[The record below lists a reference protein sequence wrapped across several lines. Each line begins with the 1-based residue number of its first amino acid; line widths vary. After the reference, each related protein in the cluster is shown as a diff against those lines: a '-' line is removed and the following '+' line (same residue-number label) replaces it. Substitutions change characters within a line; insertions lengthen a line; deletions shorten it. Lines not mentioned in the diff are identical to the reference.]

1 MQHPR
6 KVKMSK
12 LKDYYGILGLQKTA
26 SEDDIKRAY
35 RKLALKW
42 HPDKNKS
49 PLAEEKFKEL
59 SEAYTVLSDPVKRKK
74 YNMMNGAENLFR
86 GGNFAEA
93 NSWSG
98 FMGNFSD
105 FCGQYSKNDAFK
117 TFSEFMYEGGLGTTF
132 AGEDG
137 DYIIVDVPLD
147 VAKSGGNVVVHGPNG
162 ESQDVYV
169 NGILDG
175 GWSPLVK
182 EKIGSQEVWLVFRI
196 DFPESTSDEDKEKIQ
211 TQLLFMQ
218 TVSTAVPLVLTVIRN
233 TPKSILLAGA
243 LALGAF
249 MLNKLTEK

>member
-1 MQHPR
+1 
-6 KVKMSK
+6 MSK
-12 LKDYYGILGLQKTA
+12 LKDYYGILGLQKDA

-49 PLAEEKFKEL
+49 PMAEEKFKEL
-59 SEAYTVLSDPVKRKK
+59 SEAYTVLSDPIKRKK

-86 GGNFAEA
+86 DRNFAEA
-93 NSWSG
+93 DSWTG
-98 FMGNFSD
+98 FMDNFSD
-105 FCGQYSKNDAFK
+105 FCGQYSKKDAFK
-117 TFSEFMYEGGLGTTF
+117 TFSEFMYEGGMGTTF

-137 DYIIVDVPLD
+137 EYVIVDVPLE
-147 VAKSGGNVVVHGPNG
+147 VAKSGGNIVVQGPHG
-162 ESQDVYV
+162 ECQDVYV

-175 GWSPLVK
+175 GWSPVAK
-182 EKIGSQEVWLVFRI
+182 KTIGSRDMWLVFRI
-196 DFPESTSDEDKEKIQ
+196 DFPEGTSDEDKERIR

-243 LALGAF
+243 LAVGAF
-249 MLNKLTEK
+249 MLNKLTGK